1 MSRGWQKM
9 QNISVKAKIL
19 AMAVIMLLVT
29 CLVAAAGLYSNSQS
43 KQAID
48 DMYNSNLMAT
58 QYLTHANTQLR
69 QIDIDTAYVLQQSY
83 SVELRNTILK
93 DIEGKLDSL
102 EGDIAEV
109 KKIDQGEK
117 AQGIVAELEKNLA
130 DVKSKVKA
138 SEGLGTAPED
148 RAKLYQNLSEIN
160 LIGVGLGELTPDNV
174 LQGKLLFQQ
183 SSEAYDFTLKAFAFI
198 ILLGLIVGVV
208 AAMVIAKGIAVPLQA
223 SVEQLNAMADGD
235 LTKEIPQELLGREDE
250 VGVMVQSLDRM
261 EKSIR
266 EVLQHVH
273 NEAENSAAMVN
284 EVQVLVGDLNDSAQ
298 DMSAVTEE
306 MAASM
311 EETAAST
318 SNMQNLSDR
327 LREQVHDSAK
337 EAKRSETYT
346 DEIAERAT
354 GLRRTM
360 EQSSSEAARIYQNTK
375 ASLEQAIE
383 SAKVVDNITE
393 LTQGIDDIAAQTNLL
408 ALNAAIEAAR
418 AGEHGRGFAVVA
430 EEVRKLAEQ
439 SHTTAEEIQTLTGD
453 VTSSVQHLSKSAF
466 GLLKFM
472 EENVHK
478 DYELINK
485 TAEQYK
491 EDAGFLHEFALKSNE
506 ASQHLTQSI
515 ETMNNA
521 MEEIAKATQEGAI
534 GNTTVADKVTNVA
547 ERAQEILQKVNV
559 SKEGADNLKNQIAR
573 FKL

>member
-1 MSRGWQKM
+1 M

-69 QIDIDTAYVLQQSY
+69 QIDIDIAYVLQQSY

-93 DIEGKLDSL
+93 DIEGKLESL

-117 AQGIVAELEKNLA
+117 AQGIVAELEKNLT
-130 DVKSKVKA
+130 DLQGKVKA
-138 SEGLGTAPED
+138 SESLGTTPED

-198 ILLGLIVGVV
+198 ILLGLVIGIV

-235 LTKEIPQELLGREDE
+235 LTKEIPRELLGREDE

-273 NEAENSAAMVN
+273 NEAESSAAMVN
-284 EVQVLVGDLNDSAQ
+284 EVQMLVGDLNDSAQ

-318 SNMQNLSDR
+318 CNMQNLSDK
-327 LREQVHDSAK
+327 LREQVHESAK

>member
-1 MSRGWQKM
+1 M

-19 AMAVIMLLVT
+19 AMAVIMLLIT

-48 DMYNSNLMAT
+48 NMYNSNLMAT

-69 QIDIDTAYVLQQSY
+69 QIDIDIAYVLQQSY

-93 DIEGKLDSL
+93 DIEGKLESL

-117 AQGIVAELEKNLA
+117 AQGIVAELEKNLT
-130 DVKSKVKA
+130 DVQGTVKA
-138 SEGLGTAPED
+138 SESLGTTPED

-198 ILLGLIVGVV
+198 ILLGLVVGIV
-208 AAMVIAKGIAVPLQA
+208 AAMIIAKGIAVPLQA

-235 LTKEIPQELLGREDE
+235 LTKEIPRELLGREDE

-261 EKSIR
+261 EKFIR

-273 NEAENSAAMVN
+273 NEAESSAAMVN

-318 SNMQNLSDR
+318 CNMQNLSDK
-327 LREQVHDSAK
+327 LREQVYESAK

>member
-1 MSRGWQKM
+1 M

-29 CLVAAAGLYSNSQS
+29 CLVAAAGLYSDSQS

-48 DMYNSNLMAT
+48 NMYNSNLMAT
-58 QYLTHANTQLR
+58 QYLTHANTQLS
-69 QIDIDTAYVLQQSY
+69 QIDIDIAYVLQQSY

-93 DIEGKLDSL
+93 DIEGKLESL

-117 AQGIVAELEKNLA
+117 AQGIVAELEKNLT
-130 DVKSKVKA
+130 DVQGKVKA
-138 SEGLGTAPED
+138 SESLGTTPED

-198 ILLGLIVGVV
+198 ILLGLVIGIV
-208 AAMVIAKGIAVPLQA
+208 AAMIIAKGIAVPLQA

-235 LTKEIPQELLGREDE
+235 LTKEIPRELLGREDE

-261 EKSIR
+261 EKFIR

-273 NEAENSAAMVN
+273 NEAESSAAMVN

-318 SNMQNLSDR
+318 CNMQNLSDK
-327 LREQVHDSAK
+327 LREQVYESAK

>member
-1 MSRGWQKM
+1 M

-29 CLVAAAGLYSNSQS
+29 CLVAAAGLYSDSQS

-48 DMYNSNLMAT
+48 NMYNSNLMAT
-58 QYLTHANTQLR
+58 QYLTHANTQLS
-69 QIDIDTAYVLQQSY
+69 QIDIDIAYVLQQSY

-93 DIEGKLDSL
+93 DIEGKLESL

-117 AQGIVAELEKNLA
+117 AQGIVAELEKNLT
-130 DVKSKVKA
+130 DVQGKVKA
-138 SEGLGTAPED
+138 SESLGTTPED

-198 ILLGLIVGVV
+198 ILLGLVIGIV
-208 AAMVIAKGIAVPLQA
+208 AAMIIAKGIAVPLQA

-235 LTKEIPQELLGREDE
+235 LTKEIPRELLGREDE

-261 EKSIR
+261 EKFIR

-273 NEAENSAAMVN
+273 NEAESSAAMVN

-318 SNMQNLSDR
+318 CNMQNLSDK
-327 LREQVHDSAK
+327 LREQVYESAK

-491 EDAGFLHEFALKSNE
+491 EDAGFLHEFALKSNK